1 MLSVPVTYNISYTS
15 ALGSST
21 TLSSGIGIVG
31 FNTAL
36 TNYFSVN
43 VSITNFNIGYMF
55 ITAYALDDTII
66 ADLSVNYIAVGSA
79 TYFL

>member
-21 TLSSGIGIVG
+21 LSSGIGIVG

-36 TNYFSVN
+36 SNYFSVN
-43 VSITNFNIGYMF
+43 VSITNFNVSYMF